1 MNAFSV
7 LVPMSTEFHS
17 WAVGERKVKGMEVNI
32 PCHGFLDC
40 VRKLL
45 DLRERMWKVGKIA

>member
-1 MNAFSV
+1 
-7 LVPMSTEFHS
+7 MSTEFHS